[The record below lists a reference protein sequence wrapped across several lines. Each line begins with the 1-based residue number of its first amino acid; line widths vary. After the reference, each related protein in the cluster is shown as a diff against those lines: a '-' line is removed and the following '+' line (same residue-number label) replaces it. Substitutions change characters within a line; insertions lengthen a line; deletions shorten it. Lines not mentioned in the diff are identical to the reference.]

1 MRASQKALQEALK
14 LLWSGSRVL
23 GRAGPCSK
31 ENKVFW
37 LLFFFLSLND
47 MELCQPLAGSGLEGA
62 PGMCSKCAELARLR
76 WLLSGLQCGRA
87 TGNKSCAQVGSAS
100 SRALRQRQIRSK
112 YLFSC
117 LQVILSSFQEHLC
130 S

>member
-31 ENKVFW
+31 ENKVCGFF
-37 LLFFFLSLND
+37 FFFLSPVND
-47 MELCQPLAGSGLEGA
+47 VELCQPLAGSGLEGA

-76 WLLSGLQCGRA
+76 WLLSGVQCGRA
-87 TGNKSCAQVGSAS
+87 TGEKSCVRVGSAS
-100 SRALRQRQIRSK
+100 SRALRPSQIGSK

-117 LQVILSSFQEHLC
+117 L
-130 S
+130 